1 MSLPSDVTLKMEDM
15 EWSVEEESNL
25 TIGEKITNI
34 TFHSRL
40 NTLVAVTSEFCVK
53 IVDLQSGVT
62 LQKSN
67 LAGNKCLNINGSA
80 AVSHVNTPK

>member
-15 EWSVEEESNL
+15 EWSVEEESNV
-25 TIGEKITNI
+25 TIGEKITSI

-40 NTLVAVTSEFCVK
+40 NTLVAVTSESCVK

-67 LAGNKCLNINGSA
+67 LAGNKYLNINGSA
-80 AVSHVNTPK
+80 ALSHEETPK